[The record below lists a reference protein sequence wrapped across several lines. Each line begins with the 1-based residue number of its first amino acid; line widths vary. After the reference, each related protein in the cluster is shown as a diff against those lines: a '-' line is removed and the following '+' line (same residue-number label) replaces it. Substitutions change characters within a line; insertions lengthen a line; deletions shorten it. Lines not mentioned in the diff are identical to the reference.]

1 DIPRERLEQYKV
13 LVELFAENQS
23 KDQFILQL
31 KMLFKILSHLSNGE
45 PSNHFEIDFKEKR
58 IKNI

>member
-1 DIPRERLEQYKV
+1 V